1 MAGNDPSAAQS
12 RKPSSDAAAAAS
24 DQAKSDQGKIAG
36 GRRSA
41 SAGKRRSRSPFDRE
55 RFIFQLLAVVILTQ
69 LMLYTLATGVCG
81 NVAYNRRQQVADVCP
96 RVLDQ
101 VTASFDATMKLLVA
115 LLGGAALERGSRP

>member
-24 DQAKSDQGKIAG
+24 DQGKTAG

-41 SAGKRRSRSPFDRE
+41 SAGKRRSSSPFDRE